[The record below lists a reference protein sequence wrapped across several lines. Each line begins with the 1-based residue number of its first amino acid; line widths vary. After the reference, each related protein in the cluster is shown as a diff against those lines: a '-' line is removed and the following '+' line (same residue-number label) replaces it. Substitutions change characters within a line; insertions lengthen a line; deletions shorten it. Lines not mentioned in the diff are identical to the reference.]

1 MLRALTPF
9 LLSAAVVLAA
19 AYDVNL
25 PYASLALKNGRTL
38 ADVTIKSFDHENG
51 KVVVM
56 AGRTLHSLQI
66 ELLPDEVAARVLA
79 LVPEESKALAREEKA
94 GRKQEQRGQENAK
107 QEVKRQTREERQQAA
122 AAKKQA
128 DRDNAEAQAR
138 ARLIARTK
146 QLAREKADY
155 YFRYEYK
162 PGSGS
167 SVVIRQGVTLGEPE
181 EVSGWPGRCR
191 VSGNVGLQFYDSR
204 GSSFSTTVREF
215 EVTVQKN
222 ARGVEEVVDF
232 TLK

>member
-1 MLRALTPF
+1 MIRAFTPF
-9 LLSAAVVLAA
+9 FLSAVVAFAA

-38 ADVTIKSFDHENG
+38 TDVTIKSFDHQNG

-66 ELLPDEVAARVLA
+66 ELLPDEVAARVFA

-94 GRKQEQRGQENAK
+94 GRKQEQRVQQKTK
-107 QEVKRQTREERQQAA
+107 QELKRQTREERKVDTEAR
-122 AAKKQA
+122 KQA
-128 DRDNAEAQAR
+128 SRDNADAQAR
-138 ARLIARTK
+138 ERLVARTK
-146 QLAREKADY
+146 QLARAKADH

-191 VSGNVGLQFYDSR
+191 VTGNVGLQFYDSR

>member
-1 MLRALTPF
+1 MFRSFTPF
-9 LLSAAVVLAA
+9 ILSAAVAFAA

-38 ADVTIKSFDHENG
+38 TDATIKSFDHENG

-56 AGRTLHSLQI
+56 AGRSLHSLQI
-66 ELLPDEVAARVLA
+66 EMLPDEVAARVIA

-94 GRKQEQRGQENAK
+94 GRKQEQRGQVKTK
-107 QEVKRQTREERQQAA
+107 QELKRQTQEDRQRDAEARKQVNRE
-122 AAKKQA
+122 
-128 DRDNAEAQAR
+128 NVEAQAR

-146 QLAREKADY
+146 QLAREKADH

-181 EVSGWPGRCR
+181 EISGWAGRCR

-215 EVTVQKN
+215 EVTVQRN
-222 ARGVEEVVDF
+222 DRGVEEVVDF

>member
-1 MLRALTPF
+1 
-9 LLSAAVVLAA
+9 
-19 AYDVNL
+19 
-25 PYASLALKNGRTL
+25 
-38 ADVTIKSFDHENG
+38 
-51 KVVVM
+51 M
-56 AGRTLHSLQI
+56 AGRTLHSVQI
-66 ELLPDEVAARVLA
+66 EMLPDEVAAKIIA

-94 GRKQEQRGQENAK
+94 GRKQVQRTQEKAR
-107 QEVKRQTREERQQAA
+107 QELNRQTRDDRQRASEA
-122 AAKKQA
+122 NKQA
-128 DRDNAEAQAR
+128 NRENAESQAR

-146 QLAREKADY
+146 LLAREKADH

-167 SVVIRQGVTLGEPE
+167 SVVIRQGVTVGEPE
-181 EVSGWPGRCR
+181 EVAGWPGRCR

-222 ARGVEEVVDF
+222 DRGVEEVVDF

>member
-1 MLRALTPF
+1 MIRAFTPF
-9 LLSAAVVLAA
+9 ILSAAAAFAA

-38 ADVTIKSFDHENG
+38 TDVTIKSFDHENG

-56 AGRTLHSLQI
+56 AARELHSLQI
-66 ELLPDEVAARVLA
+66 EMLPDDVAAKVIA

-94 GRKQEQRGQENAK
+94 SRKQEQREQEKSK
-107 QEVKRQTREERQQAA
+107 QELKRQTREERQRASEMS
-122 AAKKQA
+122 KPSN
-128 DRDNAEAQAR
+128 RDNADQAR
-138 ARLIARTK
+138 TRLLARTK

-155 YFRYEYK
+155 YFRYEYQ

-167 SVVIRQGVTLGEPE
+167 SVVIRQGVMVGEPE
-181 EVSGWPGRCR
+181 EVTGWSGRCR
-191 VSGNVGLQFYDSR
+191 IKGSVGLQFYDSR

-215 EVTVQKN
+215 EVTVQRN
-222 ARGVEEVVDF
+222 DRGVEEVVDF

>member
-1 MLRALTPF
+1 MLRAFIPF
-9 LLSAAVVLAA
+9 FLSATVAFAA

-38 ADVTIKSFDHENG
+38 ADVTIRSFDHENG

-56 AGRTLHSLQI
+56 AGRSLHSLQI
-66 ELLPDEVAARVLA
+66 ELLPDEVAARVIA

-94 GRKQEQRGQENAK
+94 GRKQDQRAQGKARQEL
-107 QEVKRQTREERQQAA
+107 KRQTREERQLDAA
-122 AAKKQA
+122 ARKQA
-128 DRDNAEAQAR
+128 NRDQAEAQDR
-138 ARLIARTK
+138 ARLVARTK
-146 QLAREKADY
+146 QLARAKADH

>member
-1 MLRALTPF
+1 MIRAFTLF
-9 LLSAAVVLAA
+9 LLSAAVALAA
-19 AYDVNL
+19 AYYVNL

-38 ADVTIKSFDHENG
+38 TDVTIKSFDHENG

-66 ELLPDEVAARVLA
+66 EMLPDEVAAKVIA

-94 GRKQEQRGQENAK
+94 GRKQEQRAQGETKRQL
-107 QEVKRQTREERQQAA
+107 KRQTREERQMDTEARRQAN
-122 AAKKQA
+122 
-128 DRDNAEAQAR
+128 RDNAEAQAR
-138 ARLIARTK
+138 ARLVARTK
-146 QLAREKADY
+146 QLAREKADH

-181 EVSGWPGRCR
+181 EVAGWPGRCR

-222 ARGVEEVVDF
+222 DRGVEEVVDF

>member
-1 MLRALTPF
+1 MLRAFTPF

-56 AGRTLHSLQI
+56 AGRNLHSLQI
-66 ELLPDEVAARVLA
+66 ELLPDEVAARVIA
-79 LVPEESKALAREEKA
+79 LVPEEGKALAREEKA
-94 GRKQEQRGQENAK
+94 GRKQEQREQQKTEQEL
-107 QEVKRQTREERQQAA
+107 KRQRDDGAG
-122 AAKKQA
+122 KQA
-128 DRDNAEAQAR
+128 NRENAEAQAR
-138 ARLIARTK
+138 ANLVARTK

-191 VSGNVGLQFYDSR
+191 VKGNVGLQFYDSR

-222 ARGVEEVVDF
+222 DRGVEEVVDF